1 MKIKIAFTENER
13 KQAENITSWIKFFCR
28 SSGKVTAKESRKHEP
43 FHHIY
48 MNVKTKKS

>member
-13 KQAENITSWIKFFCR
+13 KQAEHVADWVKFLCCSF
-28 SSGKVTAKESRKHEP
+28 GKVRAEESLKHEP
-43 FHHIY
+43 FRHIY